1 MSNHT
6 EAFVP
11 RDRLLLVSIAKT
23 IGKTKSIYDAAR
35 FAWPVNVDR
44 ARNVDLVLACVEGIV
59 KGVFV
64 PRRWMEATQKNFPGL
79 VATHR
84 GPRWGFEG
92 MEADEAIQAN
102 YLEKRV
108 PDNIAI
114 GQNGFRYSED
124 LAA

>member
-1 MSNHT
+1 MNNNV
-6 EAFVP
+6 EPFVP

-44 ARNVDLVLACVEGIV
+44 ARNVDLVLACVGGIV

-64 PRRWMEATQKNFPGL
+64 ARLWMEATKKSFPDL
-79 VATHR
+79 VPTHR
-84 GPRWGFEG
+84 DLRWGFEG
-92 MEADEAIQAN
+92 VEADQAIQAN

-108 PDNIAI
+108 PDNITI
-114 GQNGFRYSED
+114 GQNGFRYFD
-124 LAA
+124 DPVA